1 MKVKLLYFARLREA
15 LGVDRE
21 EIELPEHVRD
31 VASLAAW
38 LRSRE
43 DAFDKALAPAS
54 QVRVA
59 VDHEMAEPRTPIS
72 DGAEIAFFPPVT
84 GGAK

>member
-15 LGVDRE
+15 LSVERE
-21 EIELPEHVRD
+21 EVQLPEHVRD
-31 VASLAAW
+31 VAGVIAW
-38 LRSRE
+38 LRARGSDFE
-43 DAFDKALAPAS
+43 NALAPGA

-59 VDHEMAEPRTPIS
+59 IDHDMADSNTPIH

-84 GGAK
+84 GG